1 VGGPAER
8 RRPVLAVLTSAGV
21 DAVTT
26 SPVDHALGARRGRG
40 CAVLVDDVTVPSV
53 GGPPV
58 RDPAVRDPGGRLR
71 LDVAVADM
79 YGDLRVDPLLR
90 RLLVCTRCLL
100 GTVAGTVSVVDGARS
115 RCTTIVD
122 DGRPGRL
129 GQSLPL
135 GEGATGPVFAPRAP
149 VVIDDW
155 ARAHLPGVDLPP
167 THPTHQGSAA
177 AAPLWWQGEVIGVNV
192 AFAGRPRRFTATELD
207 DLELLTQSAVPALV
221 RAAGDDPALVGLLGT
236 RASGT
241 GPPVPG
247 AACPLTQREE
257 QVLRLLV
264 DGLSDREVATRL
276 VISPKTVQKHVGAV
290 LRKSGTTSR
299 TAAVVRALKRG
310 WVS

>member
-1 VGGPAER
+1 VTASPA
-8 RRPVLAVLTSAGV
+8 
-21 DAVTT
+21 
-26 SPVDHALGARRGRG
+26 DHALDARRGCG
-40 CAVLVDDVTVPSV
+40 CAVLVDDLPVPSV
-53 GGPPV
+53 RAHPVGLPPV
-58 RDPAVRDPGGRLR
+58 RDSAGRLR
-71 LDVAVADM
+71 LDVAVTDL

-100 GTVAGTVSVVDGARS
+100 GTVAGSVSVVDGAHS
-115 RCTTIVD
+115 RWTTIVD

-129 GQSLPL
+129 GRSLPL
-135 GEGATGPVFAPRAP
+135 VEDATGWAFAPRAP
-149 VVIDDW
+149 VVVDDW
-155 ARAHLPGVDLPP
+155 ADLHWARPRGVGLPP
-167 THPTHQGSAA
+167 AHTGSAA
-177 AAPLWWQGEVIGVNV
+177 AAPLWWQGEVIGVAV

-207 DLELLTQSAVPALV
+207 DLELLTQSAAPAVV
-221 RAAGDDPALVGLLGT
+221 RAAGDDPSAVGLLGT
-236 RASGT
+236 RARGT
-241 GPPVPG
+241 GPPAPGPLAPVAPLPGPLPGPSEPG

-310 WVS
+310 WVD